1 MLVLGVRNAE
11 ARALAI
17 SDGSQGDDLSLLNCL
32 ERVSYTRVFLM
43 MIMCL
48 IFVGVAFD
56 KVSYCRAIDGG
67 TAGGSHCRARGG
79 QCLIARGA

>member
-17 SDGSQGDDLSLLNCL
+17 SDGSQGDDLALLNCL

-43 MIMCL
+43 MIMC
-48 IFVGVAFD
+48 
-56 KVSYCRAIDGG
+56 
-67 TAGGSHCRARGG
+67 
-79 QCLIARGA
+79 